1 MRICVIMPAHNEA
14 KAIGDLIKSIN
25 PYVGDVLIVDD
36 GSTDETER
44 ISREAGASV
53 IGFKKNAGKGA
64 ALKAGFDYALQN
76 NYDAVITMDADGQ
89 HSPKDILSII
99 DNASSSE
106 VGIVV
111 GNRMANPEAMPAI
124 RFATNL
130 AMSLIISAIC
140 RQNIPD
146 TQCGFR
152 LVKCNVLKAIRLVSL
167 NYEIESEI
175 LIRASRT
182 GFKIKSAPIKSIYEG
197 QTSLINPI
205 VDTWRFFA
213 MLFRAL
219 M

>member
-1 MRICVIMPAHNEA
+1 MKICVIMPAHNEA
-14 KAIGDLIKSIN
+14 KTIGDLIKSIN
-25 PYVGDVLIVDD
+25 PYVADVLIIDD

-44 ISREAGASV
+44 IAKEAGASV
-53 IGFKKNAGKGA
+53 IAFKKNAGKGA
-64 ALKAGFDYALQN
+64 ALKAGFEYALKN

-89 HSPKDILSII
+89 HSPKDILGILE
-99 DNASSSE
+99 NASSSE
-106 VGIVV
+106 AGIVV
-111 GNRMANPEAMPAI
+111 GNRMANPEAMPAM

-130 AMSLIISAIC
+130 AMSLIISAVC
-140 RQNIPD
+140 KQNIPD

-152 LVKCNVLKAIRLVSL
+152 LVKCNVLKKIRLLSA

-175 LIRASRT
+175 LIRASKA
-182 GFKIKSAPIKSIYEG
+182 GFKIKSTPIKSIYEG
-197 QTSLINPI
+197 QASLINPI